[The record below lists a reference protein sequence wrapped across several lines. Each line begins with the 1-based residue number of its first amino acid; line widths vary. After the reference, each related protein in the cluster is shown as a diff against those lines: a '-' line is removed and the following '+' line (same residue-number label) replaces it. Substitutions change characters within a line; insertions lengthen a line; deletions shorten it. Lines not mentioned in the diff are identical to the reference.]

1 MALTSSFHT
10 MSNGSGSSSSNPFLL
25 PKADITVADSQL
37 IDILLHDPSNDH
49 KIQIVNRWC
58 KNSRRNRL
66 STILDVAQKRE
77 VLSSLANTLQQTSH
91 IEYQQNCLTLLSEL
105 QTNLYQY
112 DQRIYLP
119 GIIQCFSSANN
130 DVQALASQLLI
141 KQLRT
146 TQDIPTFLYL
156 YSQDGLKSSSVRI
169 RVKSIQL
176 LNDLLTNTHQNEN
189 LSPILEIL
197 LQCLQENAFRSAYHD
212 ILINSIQHMKRILG
226 VDLFNNYLET
236 YSSTLK
242 RTYYAYVPLK
252 DDDLKITNIDTA
264 LEDDDETP
272 RASVQATH
280 MKDLKENN
288 SARLLGNNHVDS
300 SNNLFLTRK
309 PPVPSQMPVATAI
322 TPNDNSEFDSIVE
335 LMRSKWLSANDANR
349 LHYFD
354 LFKQACEKCLQSI
367 RAQYSSTPHNPQFH
381 QALHSFL
388 TIILDLLSYITSSNL
403 ELAIKIKLVLCTCL
417 GWLIKHAQVNYCKR
431 NYKTICTIFKNILLN
446 GQSNN
451 RQLAKLSVSLILLLE
466 NFVQPQLI
474 LNELIEENFERFNYR
489 IQLEMLAIV
498 TATLLKYRQHNYD
511 NLAKTAKNL
520 LPMLISNRR
529 ELRHGAIEC
538 FTVIFSYF
546 NTYKPITL
554 ATFEAN
560 PPIKLVF
567 SFVENLSTDASNALR
582 FRLQRNSL
590 PSLTDEGNITPG
602 LVCDIS
608 TVNDPDAKFI
618 QVVNIQ
624 PPTPQPTAAT
634 ATFVEPPSSSA
645 AIKQTS
651 ISNKLLQLAMP
662 LAETITKTNTNDAV
676 MPSHEIPPLK
686 PPDVDIDLNRFTG
699 THHHYETIK
708 RSTIVSNHI
717 PGGSTLDFTITGNN
731 KYHPTAF
738 TEKVF
743 TDEWTKKL
751 SKNNNKTSNEPHITS
766 QKQETNY
773 NNILQFRPSIPRRSS
788 VNRFPAMHNL
798 LTTSQVHS
806 HQEQEQI
813 ASKRHFDSE
822 NDNDEGIDSA
832 IESRS
837 LSINT
842 LEDNSTPEN
851 DHKQTKKPIRSV
863 HSSSTRRK
871 IERLFSNGS
880 DLDSP
885 SARTITPENCNESGV
900 YSQSGREI
908 ENDINSSTR
917 STQSIAKEQ
926 LFSTKPRL
934 ARSGSKSKLDR
945 SQLPPTDPSSSSRQA
960 NDNNSNGRT
969 TQRTTNTNVEIIGKG
984 YIDEQSS
991 LKQFSTEAFD
1001 DEQPTNYKTRT
1012 EINKVSVNTGP
1023 LNATTHTNVHLDGGC
1038 NMDSEQ
1044 DIGVIG
1050 KAVNIPLRTRPDTD
1064 LIKIHNQNTNTNAMN
1079 NLVNKPND
1087 NVDVVS
1093 DEYDSDSKENEQF
1106 IDMGQSLSA
1115 SFRLR
1120 VQQKTQEKM
1129 EQKERRRQ
1137 DREFRRRQLEFQ
1149 YQQSNTNSIS
1159 NIDSYYDNDL
1169 PTSSTSTSRYS
1180 SQPDLSSN
1188 GNDLPPT
1195 PRRQIDSNI
1204 SSILPNVLSQQR
1216 FRLYKNAMARS
1227 QTFNNRRDLS
1237 TTDQRIA
1244 FNRPLSDDRV
1254 TDQLRNPEGV
1264 YREAME
1270 SVANDDWE
1278 RKCSGLSLIQR
1289 LIAQYP
1295 DIITQNLHQV
1305 VLVLIQE
1312 VKNLRSQVAR
1322 IALSTFSDMFK
1333 HLKRNMDIELDIT
1346 VKAIMQK
1353 SAESNEFFRTDVE
1366 KCLQIMVENVTLQ
1379 KALQA
1384 LIAGG
1389 ASHRNPAVRKTSAKY
1404 IYIVCEKLGSNKI
1417 LSGAR
1422 DITERVLQVAATFAS
1437 DGPPEIRWYGKK
1449 IYHMLMSFDELD
1461 SLMKHYLNP
1470 TVYSHMCEIL
1480 DTIRAKGGVGETPSE
1495 SATKS
1500 GRRTLTSDK
1509 IASNGTL
1516 TNHFSSTRKLNSADQ
1531 TEQIRAL
1538 TKQMRS
1544 SDFRERL
1551 NGIEEFQK
1559 LCELETETAIQ
1570 SLVQIFD
1577 GFNECLADMN
1587 SKVVLK
1593 SLNTMH
1599 QLIPILADALSSVI
1613 NSSLPIIAQ
1622 SIASKNRD
1630 ISQLASDIIDTAIE
1644 YIDSGCLLQ
1653 PICTLSQNSNLR
1665 VRPEIVLKL
1674 ATLVP
1679 RVCQRK
1685 PKQVEIHL
1693 LPTYWKLLALLR
1705 GQSTTGIISS
1715 GGGSSSLNSSIH
1727 VLTTAL
1733 YSELGTVLLDKAS
1746 SSSMVTPKNLQVL
1759 RELCTNIDAV

>member
-10 MSNGSGSSSSNPFLL
+10 MSTGSGSSSSNTFLL
-25 PKADITVADSQL
+25 PKTDISVADNQL
-37 IDILLHDPSNDH
+37 IDILLNGQNNEH

-66 STILDVAQKRE
+66 STILDVSQRHD
-77 VLSSLANTLQQTSH
+77 VLSSLVNTLQQTTNT
-91 IEYQQNCLTLLSEL
+91 EYQYNCLTLLSEL
-105 QTNLYQY
+105 QTNIHHY

-119 GIIQCFSSANN
+119 AIIQCFSSTSN
-130 DVQALASQLLI
+130 DVQLLAGQLII
-141 KQLRT
+141 KQIRI
-146 TQDIPTFLYL
+146 TQDIPTFLFL
-156 YSQDGLKSSSVRI
+156 YTQEGLKSSNIKLRI
-169 RVKSIQL
+169 KSIQL
-176 LNDLLTNTHQNEN
+176 LNELLTNTHQYEN
-189 LSPILEIL
+189 LSPIFEIL
-197 LQCLQENAFRSAYHD
+197 LQYLQDNTFRSTYND
-212 ILINSIQHMKRILG
+212 ILINSIQHIKRILG
-226 VDLFNNYLET
+226 SDLLNNYLEK
-236 YSSTLK
+236 YSSSLR
-242 RTYYAYVPLK
+242 RTYNTYILQK
-252 DDDLKITNIDTA
+252 HDDELQIINIDTD
-264 LEDDDETP
+264 LDDDDETP
-272 RASVQATH
+272 RASMQTSQI
-280 MKDLKENN
+280 KDKNIHSNTGTNN
-288 SARLLGNNHVDS
+288 VRSHGNNHPDNS
-300 SNNLFLTRK
+300 HNIFSTRK
-309 PPVPSQMPVATAI
+309 LPVTSQSSI
-322 TPNDNSEFDSIVE
+322 TTPITNENSDFDTIVE
-335 LMRSKWLSANDANR
+335 LIRSKWLSANDTNR
-349 LHYFD
+349 LNYLD
-354 LFKQACEKCLQSI
+354 QFKQACDKSLQLI
-367 RAQYSSTPHNPQFH
+367 RSQYLSTTNNSQFH
-381 QALHSFL
+381 QTLHTFL
-388 TIILDLLSYITSSNL
+388 TTILDLLSYITSSNL
-403 ELAIKIKLVLCTCL
+403 DLSIKIKLVLCTCL
-417 GWLIKHAQVNYCKR
+417 GWLIKHAQVSYCKR
-431 NYKTICTIFKNILLN
+431 NYKTICIIFKNILLN

-474 LNELIEENFERFNYR
+474 LNELIDDNFERFNYR
-489 IQLEMLAIV
+489 IQLEMLAII

-511 NLAKTAKNL
+511 NLTKLSKYL

-538 FTVIFSYF
+538 FTVICSYF

-554 ATFEAN
+554 SIIETN
-560 PPIKLVF
+560 QSIKLVLTLI
-567 SFVENLSTDASNALR
+567 ENLSSDALNALR
-582 FRLQRNSL
+582 FRLQRNLL
-590 PSLTDEGNITPG
+590 PLLTDEGNITPG
-602 LVCDIS
+602 LVCDS
-608 TVNDPDAKFI
+608 TTLNDIDAKFI
-618 QVVNIQ
+618 LLVNNTIS
-624 PPTPQPTAAT
+624 TPQPTT
-634 ATFVEPPSSSA
+634 ATSVEPPSSTK
-645 AIKQTS
+645 ITPT
-651 ISNKLLQLAMP
+651 NKLLQLPMP
-662 LAETITKTNTNDAV
+662 FAETTTTKTNIDDAV
-676 MPSHEIPPLK
+676 MRNHEIPPLK
-686 PPDVDIDLNRFTG
+686 PSDVDRDLHRFTS
-699 THHHYETIK
+699 TNHRYETPINP
-708 RSTIVSNHI
+708 TVVTTHT
-717 PGGSTLDFTITGNN
+717 PGGPTLDLTITGNN
-731 KYHPTAF
+731 SYRPLTL

-743 TDEWTKKL
+743 TDEWAKKL
-751 SKNNNKTSNEPHITS
+751 STNNNHPNEPIITS
-766 QKQETNY
+766 QQQETNY
-773 NNILQFRPSIPRRSS
+773 NNTLQFRPSIPRRPSLS
-788 VNRFPAMHNL
+788 RFPIAHNL

-806 HQEQEQI
+806 HQEPQQQI
-813 ASKRHFDSE
+813 QSKRQFDSE
-822 NDNDEGIDSA
+822 IDHDEGIDSA

-842 LEDNSTPEN
+842 LDDTSVPEN
-851 DHKQTKKPIRSV
+851 DHKQSKKPVRSV

-871 IERLFSNGS
+871 IDRLFSNGS
-880 DLDSP
+880 DIDP
-885 SARTITPENCNESGV
+885 TSARTLTPENSNESGV

-908 ENDINSSTR
+908 ENDTNGSTK
-917 STQSIAKEQ
+917 STQSIGKDQ

-934 ARSGSKSKLDR
+934 ARSGSKSKLDK
-945 SQLPPTDPSSSSRQA
+945 SQLPPTDPSLSSRQIH
-960 NDNNSNGRT
+960 DYNSNGKNT
-969 TQRTTNTNVEIIGKG
+969 NRTTNTNVEIIGKN
-984 YIDEQSS
+984 YIDTKMP
-991 LKQFSTEAFD
+991 LKQFSIETIDDKQSTE
-1001 DEQPTNYKTRT
+1001 NKSRT
-1012 EINKVSVNTGP
+1012 KITKASVIHGP
-1023 LNATTHTNVHLDGGC
+1023 LNTTTHTNVNLDNGS
-1038 NMDSEQ
+1038 NLNDEQ
-1044 DIGVIG
+1044 DIGIIG
-1050 KAVNIPLRTRPDTD
+1050 KAVNIPLRTRPETD
-1064 LIKIHNQNTNTNAMN
+1064 ITKIQNTNTMN
-1079 NLVNKPND
+1079 KNINKPND
-1087 NVDVVS
+1087 NVDMIS
-1093 DEYDSDSKENEQF
+1093 DEYDSDSKENENF

-1120 VQQKTQEKM
+1120 VQQKTQEKI

-1137 DREFRRRQLEFQ
+1137 DREFRRRQLQLQQ
-1149 YQQSNTNSIS
+1149 YN
-1159 NIDSYYDNDL
+1159 NINHIDNMYDNDL

-1204 SSILPNVLSQQR
+1204 TSILPNVLSQQR
-1216 FRLYKNAMARS
+1216 FRVYKNAMARS
-1227 QTFNNRRDLS
+1227 QTFNNRHDLS

-1244 FNRPLSDDRV
+1244 FNRPLSEDRIS
-1254 TDQLRNPEGV
+1254 DQLRNPDGV

-1270 SVANDDWE
+1270 SVSSDDWE
-1278 RKCSGLSLIQR
+1278 RKCSGLSLLQR

-1322 IALSTFSDMFK
+1322 FALSTFSDMFK

-1366 KCLQIMVENVTLQ
+1366 KCLQILIENVTLQ

-1404 IYIVCEKLGSNKI
+1404 IYIVCEKLGPNKI

-1470 TVYSHMCEIL
+1470 TVYSNMCEIL
-1480 DTIRAKGGVGETPSE
+1480 DNIRAKGGVGETPSE
-1495 SATKS
+1495 SATKN
-1500 GRRTLTSDK
+1500 GRRTLSDK
-1509 IASNGTL
+1509 IPSNGTL
-1516 TNHFSSTRKLNSADQ
+1516 TNHFSSTRKINSADQ
-1531 TEQIRAL
+1531 TEQVRNL

-1593 SLNTMH
+1593 ALNTMH
-1599 QLIPILADALSSVI
+1599 QLIPILGDALSNVI
-1613 NSSLPIIAQ
+1613 NSALPIVAQ
-1622 SIASKNRD
+1622 NIASKNRD
-1630 ISQLASDIIDTAIE
+1630 ISQFASDIIDTAIE

-1653 PICTLSQNSNLR
+1653 PLCTLSQNSNLR

-1685 PKQVEIHL
+1685 PKQVELHL

-1705 GQSTTGIISS
+1705 GQNTTGIISS
-1715 GGGSSSLNSSIH
+1715 GGGSNSLNSSIH
-1727 VLTTAL
+1727 ILTTAL
-1733 YSELGTVLLDKAS
+1733 YTELGSVLLDKAS

>member
-10 MSNGSGSSSSNPFLL
+10 MSTGSGSSSSNTFLL
-25 PKADITVADSQL
+25 PKTDISVADNQL
-37 IDILLHDPSNDH
+37 IDILLNGQNNEH

-66 STILDVAQKRE
+66 STILDVSQRHD
-77 VLSSLANTLQQTSH
+77 VLSSLVNTLQQTTNT
-91 IEYQQNCLTLLSEL
+91 EYQYNCLTLLSEL
-105 QTNLYQY
+105 QTNIHHY

-119 GIIQCFSSANN
+119 AIIQCFSSTSN
-130 DVQALASQLLI
+130 DVQLLAGQLII
-141 KQLRT
+141 KQIRI
-146 TQDIPTFLYL
+146 TQDIPTFLFL
-156 YSQDGLKSSSVRI
+156 YTQEGLKSSNIKLRI
-169 RVKSIQL
+169 KSIQL
-176 LNDLLTNTHQNEN
+176 LNELLTNTHQYEN
-189 LSPILEIL
+189 LSPIFEIL
-197 LQCLQENAFRSAYHD
+197 LQYLQDNTFRSTYND
-212 ILINSIQHMKRILG
+212 ILINSIQHIKRILG
-226 VDLFNNYLET
+226 SDLLNNYLEK
-236 YSSTLK
+236 YSSSL
-242 RTYYAYVPLK
+242 RRIYNTYILQK
-252 DDDLKITNIDTA
+252 HDDELQIINIDTD
-264 LEDDDETP
+264 LDDDDETP
-272 RASVQATH
+272 RASMQISQI
-280 MKDLKENN
+280 KDKNIHSNTGTNN
-288 SARLLGNNHVDS
+288 VRSHGNNHPDNS
-300 SNNLFLTRK
+300 HNIFSTRK
-309 PPVPSQMPVATAI
+309 LPVTSQSSI
-322 TPNDNSEFDSIVE
+322 TTPITNENSDFDTIVE
-335 LMRSKWLSANDANR
+335 LIRSKWLSANDTNR
-349 LHYFD
+349 LNYLD
-354 LFKQACEKCLQSI
+354 QFKQACDKSLQLI
-367 RAQYSSTPHNPQFH
+367 RSQYLSTTNNSQFH
-381 QALHSFL
+381 QTLHTFL
-388 TIILDLLSYITSSNL
+388 TTILDLLSYITSSNL
-403 ELAIKIKLVLCTCL
+403 DLSIKIKLVLCTCL
-417 GWLIKHAQVNYCKR
+417 GWLIKHAQVSYCKR
-431 NYKTICTIFKNILLN
+431 NYKTICIIFKNILLN

-474 LNELIEENFERFNYR
+474 LNELIDDNFERYNYR
-489 IQLEMLAIV
+489 IQLEMLAII

-511 NLAKTAKNL
+511 NLTKLSKYL

-538 FTVIFSYF
+538 FTVICSYF

-554 ATFEAN
+554 SIIETN
-560 PPIKLVF
+560 QSIKLVLTLI
-567 SFVENLSTDASNALR
+567 ENLSSDALNALR
-582 FRLQRNSL
+582 FRLQRNLL
-590 PSLTDEGNITPG
+590 PLLTDEGNITPG
-602 LVCDIS
+602 LVCDS
-608 TVNDPDAKFI
+608 TTLNDIDAKFI
-618 QVVNIQ
+618 LLVNNTIS
-624 PPTPQPTAAT
+624 TPQPTT
-634 ATFVEPPSSSA
+634 ATSVEPPSSTK
-645 AIKQTS
+645 ITPT
-651 ISNKLLQLAMP
+651 NKLLQLPMP
-662 LAETITKTNTNDAV
+662 FAETTTTTKTNIDDAV
-676 MPSHEIPPLK
+676 MRNHEIPPLK
-686 PPDVDIDLNRFTG
+686 PSDVDRDLHRFTS
-699 THHHYETIK
+699 TNHRYETPINP
-708 RSTIVSNHI
+708 TVVTTHT
-717 PGGSTLDFTITGNN
+717 PGGPTLDLTITGNN
-731 KYHPTAF
+731 SYRPLTL

-743 TDEWTKKL
+743 TDEWAKKL
-751 SKNNNKTSNEPHITS
+751 STNNNHPNEPIITS
-766 QKQETNY
+766 QQQETNY
-773 NNILQFRPSIPRRSS
+773 NNTLQFRPSIPRRPSLS
-788 VNRFPAMHNL
+788 RFPIAHNL

-806 HQEQEQI
+806 HQEPQQQI
-813 ASKRHFDSE
+813 QSKRQFDSE
-822 NDNDEGIDSA
+822 IDHDEGIDSA

-842 LEDNSTPEN
+842 LDDTSVPEN
-851 DHKQTKKPIRSV
+851 DHKQSKKPVRSV

-871 IERLFSNGS
+871 IDRLFSNGS
-880 DLDSP
+880 DIDP
-885 SARTITPENCNESGV
+885 TSARTLTPENSNESGV

-908 ENDINSSTR
+908 ENDTNGSTK
-917 STQSIAKEQ
+917 STQSIGKDQ

-934 ARSGSKSKLDR
+934 ARSGSKSKLDK
-945 SQLPPTDPSSSSRQA
+945 SQLPPTDPSLSSRQIH
-960 NDNNSNGRT
+960 DYNSNGKNT
-969 TQRTTNTNVEIIGKG
+969 NRTTNTNVEII
-984 YIDEQSS
+984 DD
-991 LKQFSTEAFD
+991 KQSTE
-1001 DEQPTNYKTRT
+1001 NKSRT
-1012 EINKVSVNTGP
+1012 KITKASVIHGP
-1023 LNATTHTNVHLDGGC
+1023 LNTTTHTNVNLDNGS
-1038 NMDSEQ
+1038 NLNDEQ
-1044 DIGVIG
+1044 DIGIIG
-1050 KAVNIPLRTRPDTD
+1050 KAVNIPLRTRPETD
-1064 LIKIHNQNTNTNAMN
+1064 ITKIQNTNTMN
-1079 NLVNKPND
+1079 KNINKPND
-1087 NVDVVS
+1087 NVDMIS
-1093 DEYDSDSKENEQF
+1093 DEYDSDSKENENF

-1120 VQQKTQEKM
+1120 VQQKTQEKI

-1137 DREFRRRQLEFQ
+1137 DREFRRRQLQLQQ
-1149 YQQSNTNSIS
+1149 YN
-1159 NIDSYYDNDL
+1159 NINHIDNMYDNDL

-1204 SSILPNVLSQQR
+1204 TSILPNVLSQQR
-1216 FRLYKNAMARS
+1216 FRVYKNAMARS
-1227 QTFNNRRDLS
+1227 QTFNNRHDLS

-1244 FNRPLSDDRV
+1244 FNRPLSEDRIS
-1254 TDQLRNPEGV
+1254 DQLRNPDGV

-1270 SVANDDWE
+1270 SVSSDDWE
-1278 RKCSGLSLIQR
+1278 RKCSGLSLLQR

-1322 IALSTFSDMFK
+1322 FALSTFSDMFK

-1366 KCLQIMVENVTLQ
+1366 KCLQILIENVTLQ

-1404 IYIVCEKLGSNKI
+1404 IYIVCEKLGPNKI

-1470 TVYSHMCEIL
+1470 TVYSNMCEIL
-1480 DTIRAKGGVGETPSE
+1480 DNIRAKGGVGETPSE
-1495 SATKS
+1495 SATKN
-1500 GRRTLTSDK
+1500 GRRTLSDK
-1509 IASNGTL
+1509 IPSNGTL
-1516 TNHFSSTRKLNSADQ
+1516 TNHFSSTRKINSADQ
-1531 TEQIRAL
+1531 TEQVRNL

-1593 SLNTMH
+1593 ALNTMH
-1599 QLIPILADALSSVI
+1599 QLIPILGDALSNVI
-1613 NSSLPIIAQ
+1613 NSALPIVAQ
-1622 SIASKNRD
+1622 NIASKNRD
-1630 ISQLASDIIDTAIE
+1630 ISQFASDIIDTAIE

-1653 PICTLSQNSNLR
+1653 PLCTLSQNSNLR

-1685 PKQVEIHL
+1685 PKQVELHL

-1705 GQSTTGIISS
+1705 GQNTTGIISS
-1715 GGGSSSLNSSIH
+1715 GGGSNSLNSSIH
-1727 VLTTAL
+1727 ILTTAL
-1733 YSELGTVLLDKAS
+1733 YTELGSVLLDKAS